1 MKKAATKIR
10 SKTKPARLCSRIR
23 AVLETDKES
32 RYQDFLAAGSRLY
45 SVNDFEDISVSSI
58 CQEAGL
64 AKGTF
69 YLYFETKEDLFLEL
83 TLSLMTTW
91 SDKINVALSA
101 LGKNPAPTSF
111 AKALAESFRPLPQLP
126 RLLQMLHS
134 ILERNASEEAILRF
148 KTTLAENNAI
158 QTDLVSKMYP
168 KISPEKIQLL
178 MLFCQVALIGTWQFA
193 NPPPR
198 VRAILEKKGFERF
211 LFDYETAILSQ
222 VSVFLTGLN

>member
-1 MKKAATKIR
+1 MKKAATKNR
-10 SKTKPARLCSRIR
+10 GKAKPARLCSRIR

-45 SVNDFEDISVSSI
+45 RIKDFEDISVSSI

-69 YLYFETKEDLFLEL
+69 YLYFDTKEDLFLEL
-83 TLSLMTTW
+83 TLTQMTTW
-91 SDKINVALSA
+91 SEEINVVLFDLGENPKSA
-101 LGKNPAPTSF
+101 SF
-111 AKALAESFRPLPQLP
+111 AKALAESFRTLPQLP
-126 RLLQMLHS
+126 RLLQMLHTV
-134 ILERNASEEAILRF
+134 LERNASEEAILRF
-148 KTTLAENNAI
+148 KTTLAENNAV
-158 QTDLVSKMYP
+158 QTAIVSKLYP
-168 KISPEKIQLL
+168 KLSPEKVQLL

-198 VRAILEKKGFERF
+198 VRSILERKGFDRS